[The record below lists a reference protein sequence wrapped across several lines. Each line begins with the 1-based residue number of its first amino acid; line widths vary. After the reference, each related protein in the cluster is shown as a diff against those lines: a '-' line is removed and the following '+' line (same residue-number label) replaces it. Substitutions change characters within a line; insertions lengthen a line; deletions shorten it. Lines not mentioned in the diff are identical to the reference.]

1 MCFDDVTMHRLWE
14 VELEIL
20 DVIHDVCVKYNLR
33 YTLAFGTLIG
43 AVRHNGFI
51 PWDDDIDIVMP
62 RKDYDKLISVWNTD
76 VPSGYILQFKENS
89 PDFEQNF
96 VKIRKD
102 HTAFLQ
108 EESERVKEYHRGI
121 FVDIAPCD
129 RLAPNS
135 FSRKL
140 QYFACAVELLY
151 SKEHT
156 SGTGGAV
163 GTMEKLLLCVPKRF
177 HHTLRKQAR
186 RLMSHWNSRT
196 DLPCFCSDTIQ
207 NCRRYFCPSMLDAFK
222 MVPFQGRQYF
232 AIQNPDDFLRVRYG
246 DYMQLPPEE
255 ERVWKHHPILIDF
268 EHNYEELS
276 SDES

>member
-1 MCFDDVTMHRLWE
+1 MCFDDVTLHRLWE

-108 EESERVKEYHRGI
+108 EESERVK
-121 FVDIAPCD
+121 P
-129 RLAPNS
+129 
-135 FSRKL
+135 
-140 QYFACAVELLY
+140 
-151 SKEHT
+151 
-156 SGTGGAV
+156 
-163 GTMEKLLLCVPKRF
+163 
-177 HHTLRKQAR
+177 
-186 RLMSHWNSRT
+186 
-196 DLPCFCSDTIQ
+196 
-207 NCRRYFCPSMLDAFK
+207 
-222 MVPFQGRQYF
+222 QG
-232 AIQNPDDFLRVRYG
+232 DFR
-246 DYMQLPPEE
+246 
-255 ERVWKHHPILIDF
+255 
-268 EHNYEELS
+268 
-276 SDES
+276 